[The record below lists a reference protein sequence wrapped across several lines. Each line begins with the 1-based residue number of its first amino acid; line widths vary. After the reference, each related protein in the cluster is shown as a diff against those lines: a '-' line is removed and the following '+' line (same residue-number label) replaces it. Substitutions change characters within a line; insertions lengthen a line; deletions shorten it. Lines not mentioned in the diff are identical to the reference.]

1 MAGLLGV
8 WRVGSWRG
16 LAPCAG
22 VVAACAVL
30 TAPTA
35 AMAQGAGAAPGV
47 KAPAKEAGLRVV
59 VTVAP
64 LKGIVESLL
73 PPGSSVTVLMP
84 PGRSEHGYE
93 FTPKDLA
100 AVGTADLVVYV
111 GLNLETRLDE
121 ALAKH
126 PREGRRAVGFAASV
140 GITADPHEGHDHDG
154 HVHDETCEHG
164 VDPHV
169 WLDPVLVGQ
178 FIPKVAD
185 AVHVAG
191 AQRGLDEAAL
201 KEITKRE
208 GELRARVDAVD
219 ARWRK
224 ELAPFKGRAIVTHH
238 NAFPRPAERYGL
250 RVAAVIRGVENA
262 EPTPAKIAEVVDAIK
277 REQAAAIF
285 VEPQY
290 DASAAARIAKAAGVK
305 VAKLD
310 PIGNGDWFAMME
322 ANLKSLTENLRAK

>member
-1 MAGLLGV
+1 MAGLLGR
-8 WRVGSWRG
+8 WCG

-30 TAPTA
+30 VAPAASIAQGVGTAPSA
-35 AMAQGAGAAPGV
+35 R
-47 KAPAKEAGLRVV
+47 APAKETGLRVV
-59 VTVAP
+59 VTIAP

-73 PPGSSVTVLMP
+73 PPGSTVTVLMP

-111 GLNLETRLDE
+111 GLNLEVRLDE

-126 PREGRRAVGFAASV
+126 PREGRRAVGFAESV
-140 GITADPHEGHDHDG
+140 GITAEAAHDHEGHGHDG

-178 FIPKVAD
+178 FIPKIAD

-191 AQRGLDEAAL
+191 AQRGLGEAAL
-201 KEITKRE
+201 KDITKRE
-208 GELRARVDAVD
+208 VDLRARVDGVD

-262 EPTPAKIAEVVDAIK
+262 EPTPAKIAEVVDAIRK
-277 REQAAAIF
+277 EKAAAIF

-290 DASAAARIAKAAGVK
+290 DARAAERIAKASGVK
-305 VAKLD
+305 VARLD